1 LNVTVP
7 VGELPVTVAVNVT
20 ACPAWLGLREEVSVV
35 VLAGGVTVRV
45 AVLVSLPPSKERVT
59 VLDLV
64 PAVVAVTLTLM
75 THVAVGDIARTW
87 KLTDPL
93 PAVAVAV
100 PKLQPVAVLSGMLT
114 PLGATTSPDGS
125 VLAKFTLPGGVTAN
139 GSPAIV
145 YVSVAVPPSET
156 EDGLNDMLK
165 VGTPAWADAAVADRA
180 AQTSAA
186 ANRPNQRD
194 THAKRDTINPH
205 AHNTGLAT

>member
-1 LNVTVP
+1 
-7 VGELPVTVAVNVT
+7 VGEVPATVAVNVT
-20 ACPAWLGLREEVSVV
+20 GCPAWLGLREEVSVV
-35 VLAGGVTVRV
+35 VLGAGVTVRV

-64 PAVVAVTLTLM
+64 PAVVAVTSTLM
-75 THVAVGDIARTW
+75 THVAVWDIARTW

-93 PAVAVAV
+93 PAAAVAV
-100 PKLQPVAVLSGMLT
+100 PKLQPVAVLSGMLN
-114 PLGATTSPDGS
+114 PLATTSPDGS
-125 VLAKFTLPGGVTAN
+125 VLAKFTLPGGATAN

-186 ANRPNQRD
+186 ANTPNQRD